1 MSTATGATGGYVTEA
16 DKVAQPL
23 PAQNGVMVALML
35 PDQTA
40 AHLQAL
46 GRGVGLSESD
56 LLPADEMH
64 VTLAYLGT
72 IDEVNRHFGASDEE
86 SVSSALERF
95 ATGWRPIKGS
105 LNGFGRFFEGGSAD
119 CLYLNFDSP
128 VLPQF
133 RQALIAFLKSEDFPL
148 TETHGY
154 SPHSTLAYVSKDTPT
169 PPLPLHPIEVTFTS
183 MTLAWGG
190 EYYDIPFG
198 LPANVK
204 GHRHMAY
211 KIVKSR
217 EDKRYR
223 VLDLSNGLRLP
234 PDGFALRDEAI
245 SYKTSIDAPDD
256 DTDQVVDAAKSAL
269 MTRERPTNASDT
281 MPHTD
286 PAAADDPVNTDDAA
300 MMSADSSYAYPEGS
314 ALPMPDAK
322 HVVMAA
328 AALGP
333 NPPHGKRAQIPSDK
347 LGEVKSRIRARA
359 QMLGLGKS
367 EMAKVN
373 AYLSGRMP
381 GDVSEKDAD
390 LWANAYNRVYSL
402 TSDETKAALA
412 AQGAINRC
420 AIMGRKSA
428 DGSLPT
434 TVAGWAMLFSDP
446 EDLDLQGTYFDD
458 MTKTMAEYYPRAPLW
473 MEHGKD
479 SVYGGEP
486 IGFRTD
492 TQVFPIGIWL
502 EHALNTDHPLY
513 ERTAKDAADGVFAY
527 SSDSLTHYAQQGFD
541 PADGRLGLWP
551 LAGCSLTRTPAEP
564 GLGPVQAKSLELALK
579 SALVQREAAS
589 TTTGETESTKG
600 TSMDNEDTQVKPAKD
615 EVVEAEKTDT
625 MPDEVEET
633 KSTEPISTLKAL
645 ADMYGVDEDATAVRS
660 AIDDHISAMR
670 SSGMSDDKLCKA
682 LGLPDGAPPT
692 DVEEQLNNL
701 YTNAVTP
708 RKDDMVT
715 TPDSP
720 DEMPEA
726 TMSTRSFNYGALA
739 NHLSSGGV
747 VVKSQGPYMTP
758 EIAKKAINNNF
769 GAKVPGI
776 METVYD
782 MMRVKNGM
790 TPKFGSKAMTS
801 ATGPTGGYVL
811 RQEIAPN
818 VLDPLRAQS
827 VAFQLGATRIDMQ
840 GLQVMQIPAMQSA
853 PTGNWIGENVAVT
866 TSQPGY
872 RMMAMVPHGYQVT
885 VPIPINVEANMTP
898 EAESQ
903 LRQQMVLTGQLA
915 LDLAALTGP
924 GSADA
929 SNSGAAPIGILNTPG
944 VRQMKL
950 ATNGRQPNFLDIVNA
965 NRLLD
970 QKNVPQAGNK
980 RGLAFHSDVEASF
993 TGQTDS
999 LGRPLIRDSWSDA
1012 PNPRIL
1018 NFPYRTENQIPTT
1031 LTVGNTSNNSYLF
1044 FGDWRYLYI
1053 GLSDMVELRLDQ
1065 TFMQNLQVGLL
1076 VYFYAD
1082 VKVVYPDS
1090 FVVGTGVQG
1099 VNISG
1104 VTITTNS

>member
-1 MSTATGATGGYVTEA
+1 MTKAMSTATGATGGYVMQA
-16 DKVAQPL
+16 DKVATPP
-23 PAQNGVMVALML
+23 PAQNGVMVAFML
-35 PDQTA
+35 PSQTA

-46 GRGVGLSESD
+46 GRGVGLSETD
-56 LLPADEMH
+56 LLAPDEMH

-72 IDEVNRHFGASDEE
+72 IDDVNRHFGASDEE
-86 SVSSALERF
+86 SVSAALGRF
-95 ATGWRPIKGS
+95 ARGWKPLKGS
-105 LNGFGRFFEGGSAD
+105 LNGFGRFFDGDVAD

-128 VLPQF
+128 ALPQF

-148 TETHGY
+148 VETHGY
-154 SPHSTLAYVSKDTPT
+154 SPHATLAYIAKSDQTPA
-169 PPLPLHPIEVTFTS
+169 LPLEPIEVTFTS

-190 EYYDIPFG
+190 DYYEIPFG
-198 LPANVK
+198 LPANAK
-204 GHRHMAY
+204 GHQRMDC

-217 EDKRYR
+217 TDQRYR
-223 VLDLSNGLRLP
+223 LLDLNTGKHFP
-234 PDGFALRDEAI
+234 PQGFAQRDEI
-245 SYKTSIDAPDD
+245 LTYKAS
-256 DTDQVVDAAKSAL
+256 VEEVDEAEEIAAVKSAP
-269 MTRERPTNASDT
+269 MSRERATHASDT
-281 MPHTD
+281 MPHTNSEVE
-286 PAAADDPVNTDDAA
+286 DDPVNDEDAA
-300 MMSADSSYAYPEGS
+300 MMSADAVYAYPEGS

-322 HVVMAA
+322 HVMLAA
-328 AALGP
+328 TALGP
-333 NPPHGKRAQIPSDK
+333 NPPHGTRPKIPADK
-347 LGEVKSRIRARA
+347 LGEVKGRIRARA
-359 QMLGLGKS
+359 TALGLGKS

-373 AYLSGRMP
+373 AYLSGKMP

-390 LWANAYNRVYSL
+390 LWANAYSRVYSL

-420 AIMGRKSA
+420 AIMGRKS
-428 DGSLPT
+428 DGTDLPT

-446 EDLDLQGTYFDD
+446 EGLDLQGTYFDD

-502 EHALNTDHPLY
+502 EHTLNTEHPLY

-527 SSDSLTHYAQQGFD
+527 SSDSLAHYAQQGFD

-564 GLGPVQAKSLELALK
+564 GLGPVQAKGLELALK

-589 TTTGETESTKG
+589 TDVGELQAMKG
-600 TSMDNEDTQVKPAKD
+600 TSMDPKDIQAKPAED
-615 EVVEAEKTDT
+615 EVVEAEKTDAE
-625 MPDEVEET
+625 MPDEVET
-633 KSTEPISTLKAL
+633 KSAVPISTLKAL

-660 AIDDHISAMR
+660 AIDDHLSAMR
-670 SSGMSDDKLCKA
+670 SSGVSDDKLCKA

-708 RKDDMVT
+708 RKETIT

-720 DEMPEA
+720 DAMPES
-726 TMSTRSFNYGALA
+726 TMSMRSYNYGALA
-739 NHLSSGGV
+739 SHLTSGGPA
-747 VVKSQGPYMTP
+747 VKSQGPFMT
-758 EIAKKAINNNF
+758 EDISKKAINNNF

-790 TPKFGSKAMTS
+790 SPKFGSKAMTS

-827 VAFQLGATRIDMQ
+827 VCFQLGATRIDMQ

-970 QKNVPQAGNK
+970 QKNVPQPGNK
-980 RGLAFHSDVEASF
+980 RGIAFHSDVEASF

-1012 PNPRIL
+1012 ANPRIL

-1031 LTVGNTSNNSYLF
+1031 LTVGNTSTNSYLF

-1053 GLSDMVELRLDQ
+1053 GLSDTVELRLDQ

-1090 FVVGTGVQG
+1090 FIVGTGVQG

-1104 VTITTNS
+1104 VTVTTN